1 MIKGVNTMILNRFV
15 QFNLKGVNEWE
26 SKKFNIYGET
36 ISYIIK
42 EENYSIKNVELSKF
56 FETIDELL
64 TKLNTSIPAKESKK
78 KSYMLKKYSVKNGL
92 SVNTIAVSTS
102 IEKLAKIAEEDMFK
116 IIVRNC
122 TNEFDLKIINN
133 MIYTINI
140 IDLIRNLKSEEDNE
154 IYDYIK
160 LRDFISLSITWYVFP
175 DNESIGKLLNWILN
189 NIFNHKQR
197 LLKNYIKEVQNYISI
212 LLSIETAKEKET
224 EEYKNIPSLLSNCL
238 TEINNIRE

>member
-1 MIKGVNTMILNRFV
+1 
-15 QFNLKGVNEWE
+15 
-26 SKKFNIYGET
+26 
-36 ISYIIK
+36 
-42 EENYSIKNVELSKF
+42 
-56 FETIDELL
+56 
-64 TKLNTSIPAKESKK
+64 
-78 KSYMLKKYSVKNGL
+78 
-92 SVNTIAVSTS
+92 
-102 IEKLAKIAEEDMFK
+102 MFK